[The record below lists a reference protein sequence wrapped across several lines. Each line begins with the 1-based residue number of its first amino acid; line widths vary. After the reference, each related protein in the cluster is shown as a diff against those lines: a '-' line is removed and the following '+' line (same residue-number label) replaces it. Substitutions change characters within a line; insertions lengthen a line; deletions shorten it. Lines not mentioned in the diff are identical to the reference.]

1 MQRHFWLPISLIF
14 LGVYAIA
21 QESSTDSRPT
31 SLAQQAIA
39 GKASRAADV
48 TADSADQS
56 TQSKSLGEVAREIQ
70 AKDLAKI
77 KVTPEEAG
85 KILQSVQ
92 PILKFASQDSGLV
105 IRSAVKPRMIGR
117 DDLRATM
124 NTRKVDDEETKRL
137 QAAELT
143 LKKFGY
149 VPREFATEKFV
160 EGMYAELT
168 AGFYDARTKMI
179 SLLNWV
185 SPELQRHVLAH
196 ELTHALQDQN
206 FNLIAWQ
213 KAGTTRPTAGR
224 FEVSEAEAAPEPSA
238 RTAVIEGQAMV
249 VLIDHLWKE
258 MGLEMTL
265 GSVPGV
271 SAIASQ
277 YMEMVPIPDSP
288 TIHASPVLLRD
299 GLAFPYREGLVFE
312 LTLLEKGGKQMA
324 FNVPFSRPPM
334 DTHDIL
340 HPDQYLAQQHVHVP
354 RIPDVSGI
362 LAANYDVVDS
372 GGLGELD
379 IRSLIKQYGT
389 SRLAET
395 VSSGWRGSSYL
406 LVRRKDV
413 PLDKATTSDLALI
426 YISAWNSEET
436 AHQFAKF
443 YAETAPKRYTQTTAL
458 TDSCAGSD
466 CPAERFQ
473 FNTEEGLVNIERR
486 PKNLVLVTENFDAAT
501 SALLDSAVL
510 KGQLNHQTA
519 DVRFPGLST
528 RYIGS
533 PVFAELRAMCE
544 QWAVAQAMRM
554 VENR

>member
-1 MQRHFWLPISLIF
+1 
-14 LGVYAIA
+14 
-21 QESSTDSRPT
+21 
-31 SLAQQAIA
+31 
-39 GKASRAADV
+39 
-48 TADSADQS
+48 
-56 TQSKSLGEVAREIQ
+56 
-70 AKDLAKI
+70 
-77 KVTPEEAG
+77 
-85 KILQSVQ
+85 
-92 PILKFASQDSGLV
+92 
-105 IRSAVKPRMIGR
+105 
-117 DDLRATM
+117 
-124 NTRKVDDEETKRL
+124 
-137 QAAELT
+137 
-143 LKKFGY
+143 
-149 VPREFATEKFV
+149 
-160 EGMYAELT
+160 
-168 AGFYDARTKMI
+168 
-179 SLLNWV
+179 
-185 SPELQRHVLAH
+185 
-196 ELTHALQDQN
+196 
-206 FNLIAWQ
+206 
-213 KAGTTRPTAGR
+213 
-224 FEVSEAEAAPEPSA
+224 
-238 RTAVIEGQAMV
+238 
-249 VLIDHLWKE
+249 
-258 MGLEMTL
+258 
-265 GSVPGV
+265 
-271 SAIASQ
+271 
-277 YMEMVPIPDSP
+277 
-288 TIHASPVLLRD
+288 LRD

-426 YISAWNSEET
+426 YVSAWKSEET
-436 AHQFAKF
+436 AHQFARF
-443 YAETAPKRYTQTTAL
+443 YAEAAPKRYTQATPL

-466 CPAERFQ
+466 CPAEKFQ

-519 DVRFPGLST
+519 DVRFPDLST

-533 PVFAELRAMCE
+533 PVFAELRVMCE

-554 VENR
+554 VR

>member
-1 MQRHFWLPISLIF
+1 
-14 LGVYAIA
+14 
-21 QESSTDSRPT
+21 
-31 SLAQQAIA
+31 
-39 GKASRAADV
+39 
-48 TADSADQS
+48 
-56 TQSKSLGEVAREIQ
+56 
-70 AKDLAKI
+70 
-77 KVTPEEAG
+77 
-85 KILQSVQ
+85 
-92 PILKFASQDSGLV
+92 
-105 IRSAVKPRMIGR
+105 
-117 DDLRATM
+117 
-124 NTRKVDDEETKRL
+124 
-137 QAAELT
+137 
-143 LKKFGY
+143 
-149 VPREFATEKFV
+149 
-160 EGMYAELT
+160 
-168 AGFYDARTKMI
+168 MI

-213 KAGTTRPTAGR
+213 KAGTTRSTGR

-265 GSVPGV
+265 ESVPGV

-324 FNVPFSRPPM
+324 FNAPFSRPPM

-362 LAANYDVVDS
+362 LAANYEVVDS

-426 YISAWNSEET
+426 YVSAWKSEET
-436 AHQFAKF
+436 AHQFARF
-443 YAETAPKRYTQTTAL
+443 YAEAAPKRYTQATPL

-466 CPAERFQ
+466 CPAEKFQ

-519 DVRFPGLST
+519 DVRFPDLST

-533 PVFAELRAMCE
+533 PVFAELRVMCE

-554 VENR
+554 VR